1 MQVGR
6 LTRTRTQTRG
16 RLAAAARRGGLA
28 ERTKSTVVRRAPLG
42 PAFGVRQAF
51 IWPALLV
58 ILFVSVFPLFAS
70 LYISL
75 SRLELV
81 RGGFSFKFIGLE
93 NFRDLLTGD
102 ERSHF
107 LGVTRPLTPLGWL
120 LLIAGLALL
129 GWGLLRAW
137 RGGVTLVGLA
147 FRVLGAT
154 LGGLALWLVSHTILS
169 HGGRPGTVVVT
180 LVYVFTGVTAQ
191 FLLGLGLAHLL
202 TQGLFGQRF
211 FRVVFL
217 LPMMITPVGVAYMF
231 RMLTDT
237 GKGPL
242 QPLWAAFGLT
252 NFSWVNSPWGARIA
266 VMLGDVWQWTPF
278 MFIVL
283 LAALESQDFETLEAA
298 MVDGANRWQAFRHVT
313 LPSILPVCLTVVL
326 IRLIEAFKVIDLPN
340 VLTNGGPGT
349 ATESLSLHA
358 YVRWRTLDLGQ
369 SAAVAYSLL
378 FIVTLVAVAY
388 VSLLRRRFAEE

>member
-1 MQVGR
+1 MDAGR
-6 LTRTRTQTRG
+6 LTRGRPVATRG
-16 RLAAAARRGGLA
+16 VLEAR
-28 ERTKSTVVRRAPLG
+28 TTRAGSALG
-42 PAFGVRQAF
+42 PNFAVRTSF

-58 ILFVSVFPLFAS
+58 ILFVSIFPLFAS

-75 SRLELV
+75 SRLELA
-81 RGGFSFKFIGLE
+81 RGGFTFHFIGVE
-93 NFRDLLTGD
+93 NFRELLFG
-102 ERSHF
+102 
-107 LGVTRPLTPLGWL
+107 
-120 LLIAGLALL
+120 GLA
-129 GWGLLRAW
+129 RAW
-137 RGGVTLVGLA
+137 RGGVSLVGMA
-147 FRVLGAT
+147 FRLVGAFI
-154 LGGLALWLVSHTILS
+154 GAAGLWLLTHTLLS

-180 LVYVFTGVTAQ
+180 LVYVAVGIAAQ

-202 TQGLFGQRF
+202 TQGLPGQRF

-237 GKGPL
+237 SKGPL
-242 QPLWAAFGLT
+242 EPLWAAVGLT
-252 NFSWVNSPWGARIA
+252 DFSWVTSPWGARVA
-266 VMLGDVWQWTPF
+266 VMIGDIWQWTPF

-283 LAALESQDFETLEAA
+283 LAALESQDLETVEAA
-298 MVDGANRWQAFRHVT
+298 MVDGANRWQTFRHVT
-313 LPSILPVCLTVVL
+313 LPAILPVCTTVIL
-326 IRLIEAFKVIDLPN
+326 IRLIEAFKIIDLPN

>member
-1 MQVGR
+1 MEAGR
-6 LTRTRTQTRG
+6 LTRGRPAATRGDLEARTTQTRAVVG
-16 RLAAAARRGGLA
+16 PRFAV
-28 ERTKSTVVRRAPLG
+28 RT
-42 PAFGVRQAF
+42 AF

-58 ILFVSVFPLFAS
+58 ILFVSIFPLFAS

-75 SRLELV
+75 SRLELA
-81 RGGFSFKFIGLE
+81 RGGFSFHFIGLANYRE
-93 NFRDLLTGD
+93 LLFGG
-102 ERSHF
+102 ERTHF
-107 LGVTRPLTPLGWL
+107 LGVGRSLTPLGWL
-120 LLIAGLALL
+120 VLVAGLAVLC
-129 GWGLLRAW
+129 WGLVRAW
-137 RGGVTLVGLA
+137 RGGVPVVGMV
-147 FRVLGAT
+147 FRFLGA
-154 LGGLALWLVSHTILS
+154 LLAAGAIWLVTHTLLAE
-169 HGGRPGTVVVT
+169 GGRPGTVVVT
-180 LVYVFTGVTAQ
+180 LVYVAVGIAAQ

-202 TQGLFGQRF
+202 TQGLPGQRF

-237 GKGPL
+237 SKGPL
-242 QPLWAAFGLT
+242 EPLWAAFGLT
-252 NFSWVNSPWGARIA
+252 DFSWVNSPWGARAA
-266 VMLGDVWQWTPF
+266 VMVGDIWQWTPF

-283 LAALESQDFETLEAA
+283 LAALESQDLETVEAA

-313 LPSILPVCLTVVL
+313 LPAILPVCMTVIL
-326 IRLIEAFKVIDLPN
+326 IRLIEAFKIIDLPN

>member
-1 MQVGR
+1 V
-6 LTRTRTQTRG
+6 RTTE
-16 RLAAAARRGGLA
+16 
-28 ERTKSTVVRRAPLG
+28 ERPALG
-42 PAFGVRQAF
+42 PKPAVRAAF

-75 SRLELV
+75 SRLELA
-81 RGGFSFKFIGLE
+81 RGGFTFHFIGLA
-93 NFRDLLTGD
+93 NFRELLFGG
-102 ERSHF
+102 ERTHF
-107 LGVTRPLTPLGWL
+107 LGSARPLTPLGWL
-120 LLIAGLALL
+120 VLAAGLAALC
-129 GWGLLRAW
+129 WGLVRAW
-137 RGGVTLVGLA
+137 RGGVSLPGMA
-147 FRVLGAT
+147 FRFLGAL
-154 LGGLALWLVSHTILS
+154 LGAGAMWLVTHTLLAE
-169 HGGRPGTVVVT
+169 GGRPGTVVVT
-180 LVYVFTGVTAQ
+180 LVYVAVGITVQ

-202 TQGLFGQRF
+202 TQGLPGQRF

-237 GKGPL
+237 SKGPL
-242 QPLWAAFGLT
+242 EPLWAAFGLT
-252 NFSWVNSPWGARIA
+252 DFSWVNSPWGARIA
-266 VMLGDVWQWTPF
+266 VMIGDIWQWTPF

-283 LAALESQDFETLEAA
+283 LAALQSQDMETVEAA

-313 LPSILPVCLTVVL
+313 WPAILPVCMTVIL
-326 IRLIEAFKVIDLPN
+326 IRLIEAFKIIDLPN